1 MYKFWY
7 DYVKPKHEEKSKLC
21 YMDTGSFIGYI
32 KTCNNYK
39 EIAEDVET
47 RFDIS
52 NQELESPLS
61 KGTNKRVVWLM
72 TDELR
77 GKILNLFVGL
87 RVKTYGQIHYI
98 FLISNSFIS
107 DCTRFYKTINQLQCW
122 QIFGNSTVKP
132 LIAFVS
138 MNKKIIVCTDL

>member
-61 KGTNKRVVWLM
+61 KGTNKRVVRLM
-72 TDELR
+72 TDQLR
-77 GKILNLFVGL
+77 GKIVNLFVGL
-87 RVKTYGQIHYI
+87 RVKTYSQIYYI
-98 FLISNSFIS
+98 F
-107 DCTRFYKTINQLQCW
+107 
-122 QIFGNSTVKP
+122 
-132 LIAFVS
+132 
-138 MNKKIIVCTDL
+138 